1 MTILIREQVP
11 RRNQEPLSHRFL
23 DGISHVNK
31 NQGFCF
37 NLVSFFNTL
46 SQARNPTMH
55 TSLSPNASSMELLR
69 TINHGLDLLCGHHF
83 SESAATLRQ
92 AIKMIADAVQQQHDG
107 RSAVPADYASIYFE
121 SVSIQDKLSD
131 LHGNKNSF
139 VDHNT
144 LYLHQE
150 VFVFRHQQHQEAIEG
165 PVVAAPYCPRVMDL
179 HARSLSG
186 ALMYN
191 LAFAYHLQGLYER
204 NSASGV
210 HTNWEK
216 AGRLYEVAMTSLQG
230 TTAQSTPYVM
240 LAVLNNQ
247 AHLSMQVWNF
257 GSIHRNME
265 AMKFLL
271 EQLLAANMPP
281 VQNLDPMVLE
291 AFHMNVVCAH
301 GIEARS
307 APAA

>member
-1 MTILIREQVP
+1 
-11 RRNQEPLSHRFL
+11 
-23 DGISHVNK
+23 
-31 NQGFCF
+31 
-37 NLVSFFNTL
+37 
-46 SQARNPTMH
+46 
-55 TSLSPNASSMELLR
+55 MELLR
-69 TINHGLDLLCGHHF
+69 TINHGLDLLCGNHF

-92 AIKMIADAVQQQHDG
+92 ALQMIADAVQQQQHDG
-107 RSAVPADYASIYFE
+107 RSAVPADFASLYFE

-131 LHGNKNSF
+131 LHENKSSF

-150 VFVFRHQQHQEAIEG
+150 VFVFRHQHQDALEG
-165 PVVAAPYCPRVMDL
+165 PLVATAPCCPRVMDL
-179 HARSLSG
+179 HVRSLSA

-191 LAFAYHLQGLYER
+191 LAFAYQLQGIYER
-204 NSASGV
+204 NFSSTSAYKIL
-210 HTNWEK
+210 EK

-247 AHLSMQVWNF
+247 AHLNMQVWNF

-271 EQLLAANMPP
+271 EQLLAENML

>member
-1 MTILIREQVP
+1 
-11 RRNQEPLSHRFL
+11 
-23 DGISHVNK
+23 
-31 NQGFCF
+31 
-37 NLVSFFNTL
+37 
-46 SQARNPTMH
+46 MH
-55 TSLSPNASSMELLR
+55 ASLSPNASSMDLVR
-69 TINHGLDLLCGHHF
+69 TINHGLDLLCGNHF

-107 RSAVPADYASIYFE
+107 RSAVPADYASIYFV

-150 VFVFRHQQHQEAIEG
+150 VFVFHHQHQDAIES
-165 PVVAAPYCPRVMDL
+165 PLLAAAPYCPRAMDL
-179 HARSLSG
+179 HVRSLSA

-204 NSASGV
+204 KTAPADF
-210 HTNWEK
+210 HKNWEK

-257 GSIHRNME
+257 ASVQGNME

-271 EQLLAANMPP
+271 EQLLAEHM